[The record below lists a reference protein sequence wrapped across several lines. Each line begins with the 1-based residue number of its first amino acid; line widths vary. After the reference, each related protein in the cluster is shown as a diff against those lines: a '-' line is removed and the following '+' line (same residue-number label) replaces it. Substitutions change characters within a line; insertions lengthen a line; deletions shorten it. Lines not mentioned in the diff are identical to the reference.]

1 MGPTTYR
8 QTPNGGVFVPQKSCT
23 LSPYSIRVAFLPE
36 IPFPLTEV
44 SAEALQWPDL
54 IERLAHGAQS
64 PLGRQWI
71 KALHPSSDARWV
83 EKQQQRNAEMQ
94 KLITGGSFDF
104 RGIFDV
110 TETLDK
116 ARIEGAALEALEIRS
131 LIVHAERVEAWRQN
145 VLSLPDTVRDQ
156 WAAIQELT
164 APLQSHDLGNLL
176 RSLSGKIEPD
186 GSLSDDASPEL
197 RRIRRAMEQQHRAIE
212 TSLRRALAKLSED
225 GNTQDS
231 LITVRGER
239 FVIPVKTEFKRKV
252 GGVIHGSSS
261 SGQTVFVEPMETIEH
276 NNELARLLDEEQ
288 SEIHRILVAMTRA
301 IAAQS
306 EALLLGAAI
315 LGEADAH
322 QAVARFAAELGCV
335 RPAFLGTASISPEEA
350 TDEFHLV
357 EARHPLLEIR
367 LRAQGAEII
376 PLTIALPSGKRQMI
390 ISGPNTGGKTVA
402 LKTSGLMALM
412 AQAGLPVPAEKAR
425 LPFFTAIYADIG
437 DAQSIEQNLST
448 FSAHIVHVERIAR
461 AATGDSLVLLDELG
475 SATDPEE
482 GAALAVAVA
491 EHFLDRRA
499 WCIITTHLTSLK
511 VYAAK
516 HEGVVNAAVG
526 FDEVALAPTYEL
538 RLGVPGASAGLNIAA
553 RLGLDPA
560 IVANARAQMTTQQVD
575 IGRFLDELHA
585 QLTAASAERERLGA
599 SERSLAKERLRLEQ
613 EGRVEQQA
621 RTRELEKQLKSLIE
635 DFESQLR
642 DTVKAIDDKTVAQKI
657 ARDSALRIARLK
669 REFSEQFQTTVV
681 AHNAP
686 PQSEAEKKAA
696 DRQREPKAGDLVRLK
711 SLNREGR
718 VVRVIDAK
726 SLEVAVGSMK
736 TRVLRD
742 DIAEIT
748 AVAEKPLEAV
758 KRRGGITV
766 STASTSDDSDYMTSE
781 INVIGRT
788 ADEAESEVERF
799 LERAFLAGLPRIRVV
814 HGVGMGILRRTL
826 RDFLGKHPHVT
837 SVSEPPYNE
846 GGQGATIVE
855 LRQ

>member
-1 MGPTTYR
+1 
-8 QTPNGGVFVPQKSCT
+8 
-23 LSPYSIRVAFLPE
+23 VAFLPDIPSPLSE
-36 IPFPLTEV
+36 I
-44 SAEALQWPDL
+44 SAEALQWPEL
-54 IERLAHGAQS
+54 IERLAHRAQS
-64 PLGRQWI
+64 PLGREWI
-71 KALHPSSDARWV
+71 KALEPSSDAAWV
-83 EKQQQRNAEMQ
+83 EQQQQRNAEMQ
-94 KLITGGSFDF
+94 KLIAGGSFDF

-110 TETLDK
+110 TETLEK
-116 ARIEGAALEALEIRS
+116 ARIEGAALEAMEIRS
-131 LIVHAERVEAWRQN
+131 LIVHAERAEAWRRI
-145 VLSLPDTVRDQ
+145 VLSPPDSVRDQ
-156 WAAIQELT
+156 WPGIDQLT
-164 APLQSHDLGNLL
+164 APLLPYDLGDLL
-176 RSLSGKIEPD
+176 RSLGGKIEPD

-197 RRIRRAMEQQHRAIE
+197 RRIRRALEQQHRAIE

-225 GNTQDS
+225 GSTQDS

-239 FVIPVKTEFKRKV
+239 FVIPVKNEFKRKV

-288 SEIHRILVAMTRA
+288 GEIHRILVAMTRA

-306 EALLLGAAI
+306 DALLLGATI

-322 QAVARFAAELGCV
+322 QGIARFAAELSCI
-335 RPAFLGTASISPEEA
+335 RPTFAGFTADSGEEGI
-350 TDEFHLV
+350 DEFNLV
-357 EARHPLLEIR
+357 AARHPLLDLR
-367 LRAQGAEII
+367 LRAQGGVIV
-376 PLTIALPSGKRQMI
+376 PLTITLPAGKRQMI

-402 LKTSGLMALM
+402 LKTSGLVTLM
-412 AQAGLPVPAEKAR
+412 AQAGFPVPAEKAH

-461 AATGDSLVLLDELG
+461 SADLRSLVLLDELG

-491 EHFLDRRA
+491 EHFLERGA

-516 HEGVVNAAVG
+516 HEGVINAAVG
-526 FDEVALAPTYEL
+526 FDEVALSPTYEL

-560 IVANARAQMTTQQVD
+560 IVANARSQMTTQQVD

-585 QLTAASAERERLGA
+585 QLTAATAEREQLSA
-599 SERSLAKERLRLEQ
+599 TERELTRERLRLEQ
-613 EGRVEQQA
+613 EGRAEQQA

-635 DFESQLR
+635 DFEVQLR

-669 REFSEQFQTTVV
+669 REFSEQFQTTVF

-686 PQSEAEKKAA
+686 SQTEAQKKAA
-696 DRQREPKAGDLVRLK
+696 DRQRDPKPGDIVRLK

-726 SLEVAVGSMK
+726 TLEVAVGSMK
-736 TRVLRD
+736 TRVGRD
-742 DIAEIT
+742 DVAEIT

-766 STASTSDDSDYMTSE
+766 STTSNSEDSDYMSSE

-826 RDFLGKHPHVT
+826 REFLTKHPHVT
-837 SVSEPPYNE
+837 SVTEPPYNE